1 MCGRFAVTTDPAL
14 LAEKIQAIDEI
25 TASAAAATKDT
36 PGPNYNVAPTTT
48 ITTVVKRHNQPDDE
62 STRRV
67 RLMRWGLVP
76 PWAKTAG
83 DGGPDTKGPLL
94 INARSEKVT
103 ASPAFRNS
111 AKSKRCL
118 VPMDGWYE
126 WRPNG
131 DASGRKAPKTPF
143 YMYGGDGEML
153 FMAGLWSTWRPKD
166 APKDAPPFAS
176 NNAAELRRYAGIPKT
191 GPVPDATA
199 RTLIQGYNASVSF
212 VDAQVGKV
220 LAELDRLKLR
230 DNTIIILWGDHGY
243 QLGEH
248 GTWTKRTDWEIATR
262 VPLLLAIPGQTTRGQ
277 RTAALVEFVDVYPTL
292 AELCKLPLPPKLE
305 GQSATPL
312 LADPNAKW
320 KTAAFSIYQ
329 KKIPALGG
337 VAHGRAVVT
346 DRHRLIEWSG
356 KDPAKRVYEL
366 YHHQTDPQENTNIAN
381 LPENKSLVAS
391 LAKLLDPHRKAAAAP
406 AADE

>member
-14 LAEKIQAIDEI
+14 LAEKIQAIDES
-25 TASAAAATKDT
+25 TASTAATTKDT

-48 ITTVVKRHNQPDDE
+48 ITTVVKRHTEPDDE

-76 PWAKTAG
+76 PWAKTAD

-153 FMAGLWSTWRPKD
+153 FMAGLWSTWRPAERGAAPSAKPPLLSCTIITTDAAGPLAEIHDRMPLTISRDDWDRWLDPD
-166 APKDAPPFAS
+166 APID
-176 NNAAELRRYAGIPKT
+176 EGLLRGH
-191 GPVPDATA
+191 GD
-199 RTLIQGYNASVSF
+199 
-212 VDAQVGKV
+212 
-220 LAELDRLKLR
+220 LDR
-230 DNTIIILWGDHGY
+230 I
-243 QLGEH
+243 
-248 GTWTKRTDWEIATR
+248 EIREVSRLVNSIRNNGPELIEPAK
-262 VPLLLAIPGQTTRGQ
+262 PEPGQ
-277 RTAALVEFVDVYPTL
+277 ATL
-292 AELCKLPLPPKLE
+292 L
-305 GQSATPL
+305 
-312 LADPNAKW
+312 
-320 KTAAFSIYQ
+320 
-329 KKIPALGG
+329 
-337 VAHGRAVVT
+337 
-346 DRHRLIEWSG
+346 
-356 KDPAKRVYEL
+356 
-366 YHHQTDPQENTNIAN
+366 
-381 LPENKSLVAS
+381 
-391 LAKLLDPHRKAAAAP
+391 
-406 AADE
+406 